1 MTQDKNKMLDRIA
14 NGRTDLVFDYLE
26 QGHSISSIDSEGA
39 SLIRRCA
46 YHGDVSAIRFLLS
59 RAATLDSLGGNLG
72 LDGAAFHGHWQL
84 CEFLLENGANVNQA
98 EAGTGET
105 PLHVALCKANRPACD
120 LVIEVLLA
128 HGANPNCA
136 TRPLM
141 ETGCLGYS
149 RFSSGSKNRLHL
161 VFS

>member
-1 MTQDKNKMLDRIA
+1 MLERIA

-46 YHGDVSAIRFLLS
+46 YHGDVSAIRFLLG
-59 RAATLDSLGGNLG
+59 RGERLDSLGGNLG
-72 LDGAAFHGHWQL
+72 LNGAAFHGHWQL